1 MVTKFKK
8 FKKRNFHQTVFFSTL
23 IGLLVLLAIGFLVFS
38 NLRISQK
45 RAELI
50 SQIEILTEKI
60 QALKERNQELEAEI
74 SQTSEKSYLEKV
86 ARDQLGLRQP
96 GEEVVAIINE
106 KKKEKEIKAK
116 NSFLEKILEKL
127 KF

>member
-1 MVTKFKK
+1 MISRTKRFKK
-8 FKKRNFHQTVFFSTL
+8 GSSLQTIFFSTL
-23 IGLLVLLAIGFLVFS
+23 IGMIFLVTIGFLIFS
-38 NLRISQK
+38 NFKISQK

-86 ARDQLGLRQP
+86 ARNQLGLQQP
-96 GEEVVAIINE
+96 GEEVVAIIKE
-106 KKKEKEIKAK
+106 KKEEKEIKEEK
-116 NSFLEKILEKL
+116 SFWQKFLEKMGI
-127 KF
+127 